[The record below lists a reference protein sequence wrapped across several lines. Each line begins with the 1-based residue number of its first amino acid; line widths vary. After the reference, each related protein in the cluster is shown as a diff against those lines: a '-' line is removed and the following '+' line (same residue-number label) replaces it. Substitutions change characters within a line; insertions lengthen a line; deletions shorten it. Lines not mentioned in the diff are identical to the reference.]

1 MTLIESALRK
11 MKEGAERQNA
21 DSDQRRGSSSKAGD
35 RTAETARRAEQEGP
49 AQTYLPATV
58 DPAVMELNCILTQM
72 DDQVARRAYKILRTR
87 LLQRLTTNQWYSL
100 ALTGTQ
106 AQQGKTT
113 TAINLA
119 IALAQDV
126 HTSVFLVDLDLPR
139 PRVASYLGMK
149 FESGLSEYL
158 TGEVEVDKII
168 YESGFPRLAIIP
180 NSKPMPHSSELL
192 SSPRMAALLNT
203 LATSTPRR
211 IIIFDMP
218 PLLLA
223 DDVLAFAPNI
233 DGVLLVATEGA
244 TSRSSLQSAKELLAE
259 MNVVGVIL
267 NRSSERSESYDY

>member
-11 MKEGAERQNA
+11 MKEGAIRSNA
-21 DSDQRRGSSSKAGD
+21 ESDQRRGSGRSGE
-35 RTAETARRAEQEGP
+35 RTADAARRVEHEGP
-49 AQTYLPATV
+49 VQTYLPAFV
-58 DPAVMELNCILTQM
+58 DPAAMELNCILPQM
-72 DDQVARRAYKILRTR
+72 EDEVARRAYKILRTR
-87 LLQRLTTNQWYSL
+87 LLQRLTSNQWYTL

-139 PRVASYLGMK
+139 PRVASYLGLK
-149 FESGLSEYL
+149 FDNGLSEYL

-168 YESGFPRLAIIP
+168 YESGIPRLAIIP

-203 LATSTPRR
+203 LATSAPRR
-211 IIIFDMP
+211 ITIFDMP

>member
-1 MTLIESALRK
+1 
-11 MKEGAERQNA
+11 
-21 DSDQRRGSSSKAGD
+21 
-35 RTAETARRAEQEGP
+35 
-49 AQTYLPATV
+49 
-58 DPAVMELNCILTQM
+58 
-72 DDQVARRAYKILRTR
+72 
-87 LLQRLTTNQWYSL
+87 
-100 ALTGTQ
+100 
-106 AQQGKTT
+106 
-113 TAINLA
+113 
-119 IALAQDV
+119 
-126 HTSVFLVDLDLPR
+126 
-139 PRVASYLGMK
+139 
-149 FESGLSEYL
+149 
-158 TGEVEVDKII
+158 VDKII